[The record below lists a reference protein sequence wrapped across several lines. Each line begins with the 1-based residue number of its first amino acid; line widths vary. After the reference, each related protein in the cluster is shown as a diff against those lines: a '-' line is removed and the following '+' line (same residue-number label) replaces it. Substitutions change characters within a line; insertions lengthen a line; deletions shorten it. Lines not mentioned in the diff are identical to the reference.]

1 MPRKT
6 ISVKNFQAQQ
16 KKEQNAFEALEVN
29 ESETFSAEKLEK
41 VWAEYLNR
49 LMQQKK
55 MSWYAMVKRNI
66 PKVNNNLMIEF
77 VLDHKGQE
85 SEFNEFRAEFLT
97 FLRQALNNGKIQM
110 EAVIRQD
117 NTPRIPIT
125 PSERLEELNKKNPS
139 LKNLIDSFG
148 LEILL

>member
-1 MPRKT
+1 M
-6 ISVKNFQAQQ
+6 
-16 KKEQNAFEALEVN
+16 EVN
-29 ESETFSAEKLEK
+29 ESESFSAEKLEQA
-41 VWAEYLNR
+41 WADYLNW

-66 PKVNNNLMIEF
+66 PKINDNLLIEF

-85 SEFNEFRAEFLT
+85 SEFNEFRADFLT

-117 NTPRIPIT
+117 NTAKIPVT
-125 PSERLEELNKKNPS
+125 PSERLEELMKKNPS
-139 LKNLIDSFG
+139 LKNLTDSFG
-148 LEILL
+148 LEISL